1 MATTAR
7 SRTGWPGGSSP
18 PTRSVRRAAR
28 GFQCRVRHPGRP
40 AWPAVSRFSTAAATT
55 SLARMD
61 AGEKGADG
69 ARGAVLGQVIPKRR
83 FTRWAAWYFLVWF
96 CLPVLALGAAVD
108 ALLYLVFTALLGHT
122 TAIFCLPG

>member
-18 PTRSVRRAAR
+18 PTRSARRAAR

-55 SLARMD
+55 SLASMD
-61 AGEKGADG
+61 AGKKGDDG
-69 ARGAVLGQVIPKRR
+69 ARGAVLGHVIPQRR
-83 FTRWAAWYFLVWF
+83 FTPWAAWDFLVSF
-96 CLPVLALGAAVD
+96 GLHVRTQRVPLGGMIYPVFPAE
-108 ALLYLVFTALLGHT
+108 
-122 TAIFCLPG
+122 

>member
-40 AWPAVSRFSTAAATT
+40 ACPAVSRFSTAAATT

-61 AGEKGADG
+61 AGEQGDDG
-69 ARGAVLGQVIPKRR
+69 ARGAVLGHVIQTRR
-83 FTRWAAWYFLVWF
+83 FTRWAAWYFLLWF
-96 CLPVLALGAAVD
+96 CLPVLDLGVAVGT
-108 ALLYLVFTALLGHT
+108 LHSLVLSAVRG
-122 TAIFCLPG
+122 PVPP

>member
-61 AGEKGADG
+61 AGEQGDDG

-83 FTRWAAWYFLVWF
+83 FTRWEDRKSV
-96 CLPVLALGAAVD
+96 VEGKSVSVRVDLGGRRNMKKK
-108 ALLYLVFTALLGHT
+108 TNRH
-122 TAIFCLPG
+122 